1 VSAAD
6 PLSKEGGT
14 GPSPSREDTLGA
26 LTSSVEAMR
35 ESLSRSEASRDLE
48 RSFIHAMMEYL
59 PDNIYFKDAQ
69 SRFLLI
75 SRAMARRF
83 EIEEPSEAIGRT
95 DANFFTR
102 EHAEQALRDERELM
116 RTGDPVVG
124 LEERETWAD
133 GHVSWVSTTKM
144 CLRDRDGNV
153 IGTFGISRDITDKK
167 HAEEA
172 MRQAK
177 IAAEEANKAKSDFLA
192 NMSHEIRTPMNG
204 IIGMADI
211 LLHTPINPEQRE
223 YINLLRHSADS
234 LLNLINDI
242 LDFSKIEAGKF
253 ELDAHDFN
261 LRDALSETLQTLAI
275 RAAAK
280 GLELACHIPP
290 EVPDRLHGDIGRLR
304 QIIINLVGNAIKFT
318 EEGEIVVAVAVEP
331 EPGEDALTLRFSVAD
346 TGIGIRKDKLD
357 LIFESF
363 SQGDSSTTR
372 RFGGTG
378 LGLTISRQ
386 LVELMGGEI
395 GIESELGKGSTF
407 HFTAVVA
414 PGTPLL
420 DDHAA
425 PRSLRGLHTL
435 IVDDNGTNRFIL
447 NEMLNN
453 WGLRPVLASS
463 GEEALG
469 VLRKSHAAND
479 PVQLVITDMMMP
491 EMDGLELIRQIRS
504 DPGCGAPRAIMLSS
518 AGQAAEI
525 AELQSLGITRSLA
538 KPAKQSDLL
547 DAIGETIGTSRGDS
561 VPANDLPT
569 AVPAAHPLRLLLAED
584 GRVNQVVAVNL
595 LERRGH
601 AVVVANNGRQAVE
614 LAARQTFDAI
624 LMDIQMPEMNGYEA
638 TAAIREREAETGE
651 HIPIIAM
658 TANAMKGDRE
668 KCLAAGMDD
677 YISKPIRSEELYTI
691 VETAT
696 GKSPSASE
704 KALGSRRSRLE
715 KDIFDPEH
723 FRATIGDPTLMRELV
738 EIFFEDVPPL
748 MERIRVG
755 LEAENLV
762 DIHEAAHALKGLVGN
777 FGADRRAATAIDVA
791 ARSSHLA
798 LARSLHPALIEAIDH
813 LGQHLRTY
821 AETID
826 ASSPA

>member
-1 VSAAD
+1 MSAEDSHAWR
-6 PLSKEGGT
+6 GGKR
-14 GPSPSREDTLGA
+14 SSREDTVNI

-83 EIEEPSEAIGRT
+83 EIEEPSDAIGKT

-124 LEERETWAD
+124 LEEKETWAD

-144 CLRDRDGNV
+144 CLRDRDGKV
-153 IGTFGISRDITDKK
+153 IGTFGISRDITEKK

-211 LLHTPINPEQRE
+211 LLHTKIDSEQRE

-234 LLNLINDI
+234 LLSLINDI

-318 EEGEIVVAVAVEP
+318 EEGEIVVSVTVEP
-331 EPGEDALTLRFSVAD
+331 ESGKDALALRFAVAD

-386 LVELMGGEI
+386 LVKLMGGDI
-395 GIESELGKGSTF
+395 GITSELGRGSTF
-407 HFTAVVA
+407 HFTTTLA
-414 PGTPLL
+414 PGTPLPE
-420 DDHAA
+420 DHSA
-425 PRSLRGLHTL
+425 PRSLRDLHTL
-435 IVDDNGTNRFIL
+435 IVDDNATNRTIL
-447 NEMLNN
+447 DEMLKN
-453 WGLRPVLASS
+453 WGLRPVLAAS
-463 GEEALG
+463 GREALDI
-469 VLRKSHAAND
+469 LRKCQAEND

-491 EMDGLELIRQIRS
+491 EMDGLEFLRELRA
-504 DPGCGAPRAIMLSS
+504 DPECGPPRALMLSS
-518 AGQAAEI
+518 AGQNAEP
-525 AELQSLGITRSLA
+525 AELQLLGITRSLA

-547 DAIGETIGTSRGDS
+547 DAIGETIGTSSGDTS
-561 VPANDLPT
+561 PANDLPLP
-569 AVPAAHPLRLLLAED
+569 VPATRPLRILLAED

-601 AVVVANNGRQAVE
+601 TVIVANNGREALE
-614 LAARQTFDAI
+614 LAGRQTFDAI
-624 LMDIQMPEMNGYEA
+624 LMDIQMPEVNGYEA
-638 TAAIREREAETGE
+638 TAAIRAREAETGE

-668 KCLAAGMDD
+668 QCLGAGMDD
-677 YISKPIRSEELYTI
+677 YISKPVRSEELYSI
-691 VETAT
+691 VEAAT
-696 GKSPSASE
+696 GTGPSAKERTSE
-704 KALGSRRSRLE
+704 SRRSTLE
-715 KDIFDPEH
+715 KDIFDPEYFH
-723 FRATIGDPTLMRELV
+723 ATIGDPGLMRELV

-748 MERIRVG
+748 MERIRIG
-755 LEAENLV
+755 LESANLV
-762 DIHEAAHALKGLVGN
+762 DTHEAAHSLKGLVGN
-777 FGADRRAATAIDVA
+777 FGAEAARRATTSLDVA
-791 ARSSHLA
+791 ARNSHLT

-813 LGQHLRTY
+813 LGQHLRDYTE
-821 AETID
+821 AVD
-826 ASSPA
+826 ASSTA